1 MSCVIRIIHEIL
13 DIILLIILVLRNHI
27 IAWIRSFFFISFLTY
42 CCPLSS
48 WFVWRDTILSP
59 HFAAC
64 LSFSRLK
71 LLIFCLI
78 CLWLFILI
86 YLIMNITILL
96 KRWIII
102 IRLLSQRLLS
112 PAFWINININYCTA
126 SLGCYMML
134 SAWLLGR
141 NSLRIQSIQ
150 LNLKLVHW
158 HWPRKLRYLIALNL
172 IIVQ

>member
-1 MSCVIRIIHEIL
+1 
-13 DIILLIILVLRNHI
+13 
-27 IAWIRSFFFISFLTY
+27 
-42 CCPLSS
+42 
-48 WFVWRDTILSP
+48 
-59 HFAAC
+59 
-64 LSFSRLK
+64 
-71 LLIFCLI
+71 
-78 CLWLFILI
+78 
-86 YLIMNITILL
+86 MNITILL

-172 IIVQ
+172 IIVNIDWLNIMWIREIAATTRSSKTRSSKQHINFEPDLTGVVFLYF